1 MMPGRVCDPPL
12 FPPLALPEELRA
24 WDRDAAA
31 LGLPE
36 ILLMENAAR
45 AALHILRRHC
55 PNLAGKSIWLFMG
68 SGNNGGDAACLA
80 RHLLDAHARPLV
92 LHAKA
97 LSHSKGACARHVAI
111 ARAAG
116 VPLFPLRQ
124 TRGTWRLPTDSL
136 PDIIVDGIM
145 GTGFS
150 GVLRPET
157 LTLIESVNRLASQRP
172 VLALDIPSG
181 LNARTGLPQP
191 EAVRAT
197 VTASFA
203 AGKPGLALPCAR
215 PWVGQVHVCD
225 IGIPTIVRHKTP
237 GSAYLIDGRCI
248 ARLGSPASLPENSF
262 KNVFGHV
269 LVLGGAPGYGGAA
282 HLSAR
287 AALRAGAGL
296 VTAAAPA
303 AAVNDIKCGWPEIMT
318 LGLENTDHAWPE
330 SISAPLAALLQHCD
344 ALVVGPG
351 LSRGKDAAAFL
362 RALLDLHR
370 PPTVFDADALAVM
383 SQQRDLLN
391 AIREEDILTPHPGE
405 AAMLLGCS
413 AQKVQGDRWAALDG
427 LCSLSRGVNIL
438 KGAGTLVR
446 QKRGPIGICPYDVPQ
461 LAVGGSGD
469 VLAGCIGGL
478 LASKPDIR
486 HADRAEHAPAQGP
499 SLITAGLGVALHA
512 LAGRSLADRW
522 PVRGNT
528 ATAIA
533 DALPHVLQNISQ
545 DQEDD
550 LAWPS

>member
-1 MMPGRVCDPPL
+1 MTGLVCDPSL
-12 FPPLALPEELRA
+12 FPPLPLPQELRA
-24 WDRDAAA
+24 WDKDAAA

-45 AALHILRRHC
+45 AALHVLRRHC
-55 PNLAGKSIWLFMG
+55 PDLTGKSIWLFMG

-80 RHLLDAHARPLV
+80 RQLLDAHARPLV

-97 LSHSKGACARHVAI
+97 LSHCKGACARHVAI
-111 ARAAG
+111 ARASG
-116 VPLFPLRQ
+116 VPFFPLRQ
-124 TRGTWRLPTDSL
+124 SRGKWRLPTDNL
-136 PDIIVDGIM
+136 PDIIVDGIV

-150 GVLRPET
+150 GVLRPQT
-157 LTLIESVNRLASQRP
+157 LTLIETINSLAAQRL

-181 LNARTGLPQP
+181 LNAHTGLPQP

-215 PWVGQVHVCD
+215 PWTGRVHVCD
-225 IGIPTIVRHKTP
+225 IGIPTIVRHQTP

-248 ARLGSPASLPENSF
+248 ARLGSPTSLPENSF

-282 HLSAR
+282 HLASR

-296 VTAAAPA
+296 VTAAAPT
-303 AAVNDIKCGWPEIMT
+303 AAVDDIKCGWPEIMT
-318 LGLENTDHAWPE
+318 LGLENTGHAWPE
-330 SISAPLAALLQHCD
+330 SISISLAALLQHCD

-351 LSRGKDAAAFL
+351 LGRGRDAAAFL
-362 RALLDLHR
+362 RALVALQR

-383 SQQRDLLN
+383 AQQRDLLD
-391 AIREEDILTPHPGE
+391 AICEEDILTPHPGE

-413 AQKVQGDRWAALDG
+413 AQEVQDDRWAALDG

-446 QKRGPIGICPYDVPQ
+446 QQRGPIGICPYDVPQ

-469 VLAGCIGGL
+469 VLAGCLGGL
-478 LASKPDIR
+478 LASKQDFAHTDKR
-486 HADRAEHAPAQGP
+486 ECAFSTGP
-499 SLITAGLGVALHA
+499 SLITAGQGVALHA
-512 LAGRSLADRW
+512 LAGRSLAAHW

-528 ATAIA
+528 AAAIA
-533 DALPHVLQNISQ
+533 DALPHALHNITQ

-550 LAWPS
+550 LAWPG